1 LASDEGDTTDEG
13 DACTDADAPDICV
26 DHRHVPAF
34 VTGSGAMLIE
44 SAARLGIH
52 LAQAQSAA
60 LIRLLDELD
69 EWNQRMNLTAI
80 RERPQQI
87 TKHLLDSLSIQP
99 VLHGK
104 RVCDIGTGAGFPGI
118 PLAIVNPQREFTL
131 IDSTAKKLKFIDHV
145 AQLLALRNITTVHT
159 RAENHRPEARFD
171 VVVSRAVG
179 PVNQFVQW
187 AGHLCVGGGR
197 LLAMKGRYPH
207 DELGKLPNGWKL
219 AAVHKLE
226 VPGLDEERHLVEV
239 CRSHDR
245 V

>member
-1 LASDEGDTTDEG
+1 MDNALTQ
-13 DACTDADAPDICV
+13 
-26 DHRHVPAF
+26 
-34 VTGSGAMLIE
+34 GAAL
-44 SAARLGIH
+44 LGIT
-52 LAQAQSAA
+52 LSESQVAA

-69 EWNQRMNLTAI
+69 DWNQRMNLTAI

-99 VLHGK
+99 FLHGT
-104 RVCDIGTGAGFPGI
+104 RICDVGTGAGFPGI
-118 PLAIVNPQREFTL
+118 PLAIVNHECDFTL

-145 AQLLALRNITTVHT
+145 SELLQLSNIRTVHT
-159 RAENHRPEARFD
+159 RAESHRTDDRFD

-179 PVNQFVQW
+179 PVAQFVAW
-187 AGHLCVGGGR
+187 AGHLCIGGGR

-219 AAVHKLE
+219 AAVHKLV
-226 VPGLDEERHLVEV
+226 VPGLDEERHLVEI
-239 CRSHDR
+239 CRSHDK